1 MRLTKT
7 YPKNFGT
14 QLKQELALLR
24 PARQILGPKYK
35 TKTGL
40 TKSCPKKIG
49 TQIKQKRT
57 LQALLKPA
65 CKILEPRE
73 SKNGPY

>member
-35 TKTGL
+35 TKTGF
-40 TKSCPKKIG
+40 TKSCPKKKIG

-57 LQALLKPA
+57 LQVLLKPT
-65 CKILEPRE
+65 R
-73 SKNGPY
+73 KNSETS